1 LPVTELP
8 EVVKFNIVVFNRVIP
23 PALLMSWITLAIVF
37 VLSLFATRR
46 LALVP
51 RTLQGVLEMGL
62 TFVYDLADSVIGP
75 EARRYY
81 PLFVGLFLYIFIGNL
96 LGLVPG
102 LACPTAN
109 INITAALALVV
120 FFSTHYF
127 GIREQGFFGYFNH
140 MMGEVPVWLKP
151 FMLLIELI
159 SQLARPLSLAFR
171 LFGNMMAKE
180 VLLAV
185 LAMLVVLFL
194 PSKNTVQ
201 KLLTAGPFLVL
212 PFIYLLGMLISFIQA
227 FIFTILTIFYIG
239 GAVEVQHQAESRHER
254 RQ

>member
-1 LPVTELP
+1 VGELP
-8 EVVKFNIVVFNRVIP
+8 EVVRYHVGIP
-23 PALLMSWITLAIVF
+23 TALLMSWIAILI
-37 VLSLFATRR
+37 VLIVSFFATRR

-51 RTLQGVLEMGL
+51 RTLQSVLEMGL
-62 TFVYDLADSVIGP
+62 TFVFDLADSAIGP
-75 EARRYY
+75 EAKRYY

-96 LGLVPG
+96 LGVVPG
-102 LACPTAN
+102 FTCPTSN

-127 GIREQGFFGYFNH
+127 GIRKQGPIGYIKH
-140 MMGEVPVWLKP
+140 MMGEAPVWLKP

-159 SQLARPLSLAFR
+159 GQLARPLSLAFR

-180 VLLAV
+180 VLLSI

-194 PSKNTVQ
+194 PSKGAIQKMLTV
-201 KLLTAGPFLVL
+201 APFLIL

-227 FIFTILTIFYIG
+227 FIFTILAIFYIG
-239 GAVEVQHQAESRHER
+239 GAVEVQHAPESAHER
-254 RQ
+254 RQQ

>member
-1 LPVTELP
+1 MTELP
-8 EVVKFNIVVFNRVIP
+8 EAIRFKIGVP
-23 PALLMSWITLAIVF
+23 QALLMSWIAIGIVLVVSLLA
-37 VLSLFATRR
+37 TKR
-46 LALVP
+46 LRMVP

-75 EARRYY
+75 EAKRYY
-81 PLFVGLFLYIFIGNL
+81 PLFVGLFLYIFVGNL
-96 LGLVPG
+96 MGVVPG
-102 LACPTAN
+102 LTCPTSN
-109 INITAALALVV
+109 INVTAALALVV

-127 GIREQGFFGYFNH
+127 GIRRQGILGYFKH
-140 MMGEVPVWLKP
+140 MTGDVPLWLKP
-151 FMLLIELI
+151 FMLVIELI
-159 SQLARPLSLAFR
+159 SHLARPLSLAFR

-180 VLLAV
+180 VLVGV

-194 PSKNTVQ
+194 PSKSIIQ
-201 KLLTAGPFLVL
+201 KMLTAGPFLVL

-239 GAVEVQHQAESRHER
+239 GAVEVQNQTESVHER